1 MPIYFFDHP
10 DENYNVPPTESIP
23 GCHVSVHIQTRTT
36 YTKVLNFFR
45 LLFTVQLG
53 DSRATHT
60 NSYAWAYI
68 SKKKSYAN
76 KEGAWSETNPKEIMN
91 FIALLVYQGSVK
103 VSSHAPYW
111 STKLNHYTMA
121 FGLENLCPEIDMP
134 QF

>member
-53 DSRATHT
+53 DSRETHT
-60 NSYAWAYI
+60 NSHAWAYI
-68 SKKKSYAN
+68 SKKK
-76 KEGAWSETNPKEIMN
+76 KVMQTRKVHG
-91 FIALLVYQGSVK
+91 VK
-103 VSSHAPYW
+103 QIQK
-111 STKLNHYTMA
+111 KL
-121 FGLENLCPEIDMP
+121 
-134 QF
+134 

>member
-1 MPIYFFDHP
+1 MTTLTKTVMYFQP
-10 DENYNVPPTESIP
+10 NRMP
-23 GCHVSVHIQTRTT
+23 GCHVSVHIQTRAT

-91 FIALLVYQGSVK
+91 FIALLIYQGSVK

-134 QF
+134 HF

>member
-1 MPIYFFDHP
+1 MLG
-10 DENYNVPPTESIP
+10 PT
-23 GCHVSVHIQTRTT
+23 SV
-36 YTKVLNFFR
+36 
-45 LLFTVQLG
+45 
-53 DSRATHT
+53 
-60 NSYAWAYI
+60 
-68 SKKKSYAN
+68 KKKSYAN

-111 STKLNHYTMA
+111 STKLNHYTVA